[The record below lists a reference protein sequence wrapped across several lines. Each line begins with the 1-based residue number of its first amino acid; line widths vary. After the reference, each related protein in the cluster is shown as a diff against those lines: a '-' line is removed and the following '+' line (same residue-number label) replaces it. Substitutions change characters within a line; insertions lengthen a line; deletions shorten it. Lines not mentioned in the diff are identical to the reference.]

1 MKLAESSRTERFKKV
16 VLPHLNAAYRLA
28 RWLVRDDGDARDLV
42 QDASLS
48 AFEAIAGF
56 QGENGKAWLL
66 TIVRHACYRW
76 LQRRRRGP
84 PTEEFD
90 ETLHGLDDE
99 DIAANQPNE
108 DPVSWL
114 LRDESRQ
121 QVCQALERLPPEF
134 REVIVLRELEG
145 YSYREIAD
153 IVAIPPGTVMS
164 RLARGRTLL
173 WKHLANRGE
182 ES

>member
-1 MKLAESSRTERFKKV
+1 MTESARIGRFKTI

-28 RWLVRDDGDARDLV
+28 RWLVRDDGEAQDLV

-48 AFEAIAGF
+48 AFEAMASF
-56 QGENGKAWLL
+56 SGENGKAWLL

-76 LQRRRRGP
+76 LQRRQRGP
-84 PTEEFD
+84 ATEEFD

-99 DIAANQPNE
+99 DLLVNQPNE
-108 DPVSWL
+108 DPASWL
-114 LRDESRQ
+114 LREESRQ

-145 YSYREIAD
+145 YSYREIAE

-164 RLARGRTLL
+164 RLARGRALL
-173 WKHLANRGE
+173 WKYLTDRNE
-182 ES
+182 EA

>member
-1 MKLAESSRTERFKKV
+1 MAEPTRARRFKTV
-16 VLPHLNAAYRLA
+16 VLPHLDAAYRLA
-28 RWLVRDDGDARDLV
+28 RWLVRDNGDAQDLV
-42 QDASLS
+42 QEACVS
-48 AFEAIAGF
+48 AYESIADF

-76 LQRRRRGP
+76 LQRHRRRLV
-84 PTEEFD
+84 TEEFD
-90 ETLHGLDDE
+90 ETLHGMDDGGSSFG
-99 DIAANQPNE
+99 QPNE
-108 DPVSWL
+108 DPVAWL

-164 RLARGRTLL
+164 RLARGRALL
-173 WKHLANRGE
+173 WKCLTE
-182 ES
+182 QSEKP